1 MADKNQQTYHPAAAN
16 GYSRNDTET
25 TGGVDPRELRR
36 QKQKKWALYI
46 IAFVI
51 FQTGIIV
58 LFTFTVMKF
67 RTPKF
72 RVRNSRSFD
81 TFDVQ
86 PTTPSFNMRMNAQL
100 GVRNT
105 NFGPFKYSNTTVTF
119 YYKGTEVGSAIV
131 RKSKANFRSTKKVN
145 VPVDLIM
152 PTTLASS
159 TDLASDLSSGI
170 LPLTSQAKMN
180 GKVEIMFIFKKKR
193 TANMNCTMEV
203 NISSKSLQNIKCK

>member
-16 GYSRNDTET
+16 GYSRNDTE

-86 PTTPSFNMRMNAQL
+86 PTTPSFNMRMNTQF
-100 GVRNT
+100 GVKNT
-105 NFGPFKYSNTTVTF
+105 NFGPFKYGNTTVTF
-119 YYKGTEVGSAIV
+119 YYRGTEVGSTTL

-145 VPVDLIM
+145 VPVDLVM
-152 PTTLASS
+152 PTTLASNA
-159 TDLASDLSSGI
+159 DLISDLNSGI

-203 NISSKSLQNIKCK
+203 NLSSKALQNIKCK